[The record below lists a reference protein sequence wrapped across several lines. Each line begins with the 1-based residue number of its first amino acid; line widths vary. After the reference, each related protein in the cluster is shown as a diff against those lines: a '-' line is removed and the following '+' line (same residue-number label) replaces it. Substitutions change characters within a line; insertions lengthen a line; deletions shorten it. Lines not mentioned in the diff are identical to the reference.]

1 MKILEPIDSVPGG
14 IRQYSAYDPVYDAAR
29 LLVDDAVLPVECDSV
44 AQAKSLCNQIRGR
57 RSSFPFRASQRGLI
71 VYISRAE
78 AR

>member
-29 LLVDDAVLPVECDSV
+29 LLVDDAVLPIECDSV
-44 AQAKSLCNQIRGR
+44 AQAKSLCNQIRQR
-57 RSSFPFRASQRGLI
+57 RSNFRASQRGLI